1 MEKEKQ
7 WFSVAEV
14 ESQTGIP
21 NQTIRRYIN
30 NHGVYLNP
38 KKRGKGYFLSE
49 ESVKV
54 IQEIR
59 KLYDEGMTAQ
69 LVNDTLQERNIPMV
83 ITVSEG
89 EQTMNIQVGE
99 ALSSMKKSIDE
110 QNEVIRS
117 LAEQMKKQQ
126 EYIDNRLEERDQR
139 LISAIRESQD
149 ARREIA
155 AEKEEKKSWIARL
168 FKNK

>member
-1 MEKEKQ
+1 MKKEKQ
-7 WFSVAEV
+7 WFSVVEV

-126 EYIDNRLEERDQR
+126 EYIDERLEQRDQR
-139 LISAIRESQD
+139 LIAAIRESQEV
-149 ARREIA
+149 RREIA
-155 AEKEEKKSWIARL
+155 AEKEKKKKNWFTHF
-168 FKNK
+168 FKK

>member
-1 MEKEKQ
+1 MKKEKQ
-7 WFSVAEV
+7 WFSVVEV

-49 ESVKV
+49 ESIKV

-59 KLYDEGMTAQ
+59 KLYENGLTAQ
-69 LVNDTLQERNIPMV
+69 LVNDTLQERNIPMT

-89 EQTMNIQVGE
+89 KQAMNIQVGE
-99 ALSSMKKSIDE
+99 ALNSMKKSIDE

-139 LISAIRESQD
+139 LIAAIKESQE

-155 AEKEEKKSWIARL
+155 AEKEKKRNWISRL
-168 FKNK
+168 FKK

>member
-7 WFSVAEV
+7 WFSVIEV

-117 LAEQMKKQQ
+117 LAEQIKKQQ

-139 LISAIRESQD
+139 LIAAIRESQE

-155 AEKEEKKSWIARL
+155 AEKEEKKSWFARL
-168 FKNK
+168 FNK